1 MSKLIKT
8 ALPSTD
14 DEEAPTLKLPV
25 VETTWDVPLDVQA
38 AIVREAERD
47 PSDPYVARRLIG
59 HYRQGIWG
67 PQDARK

>member
-1 MSKLIKT
+1 MSKLLPA

-14 DEEAPTLKLPV
+14 DEQAPTLTLPK
-25 VETTWDVPLDVQA
+25 VETQWDVPLDVQN
-38 AIVREAERD
+38 AILREAERD
-47 PSDPYVARRLIG
+47 PSDPFVARRLTG